1 MIRRM
6 QKEGQE
12 KSTYLSSG
20 QMEALTALCDT
31 LLPSLHVD
39 DDSLIQFY
47 QTSASMAATP
57 HALSVLLGGKV
68 QHPKIYLSNLAVWLL
83 STRIGT
89 FVLCGRKSLSS
100 NFPYFQRFSMVSHEE
115 REQIL
120 LSWSDSRF
128 SLLRILFK
136 AVKMFTLLLFF
147 TQVNEKDENVSWKAI
162 GYCRPDLKTRKLRI
176 KNTQLGNEVP
186 EEEKYL
192 SEEERFGPLHK
203 GIIDFD
209 QSRETVL
216 DKLQNL
222 GFTVTLPDIKDT
234 RVESLSPSFTIKCD
248 AVVVGSGSGGGVVAG
263 VLAKAGYK
271 VLVIEKG
278 SYLARSRLSL
288 LEGQAMDQMYLGHG
302 ILGTENMNVLVVAGS
317 TVGGGSTINWSASI
331 RTPPHVIEEWGGKYK
346 LGLFGSKAYDEALD
360 VVCQKMGVQME
371 FEHEGFNNMVLR
383 KGCENLGYPVQ
394 TIPRNAPSDHYCGW
408 CCLGCKD
415 GGKKGVSETWLVD
428 LVESGNG
435 AVLPQSEAIKVIS
448 RKVNGRKRA
457 VGIAFEFL
465 NRGVKETAIVES
477 EVTVVACG
485 AICTPPLLKRSGL
498 KNPNIGKNL
507 HLHPVVMAWGY
518 FPDAPSSDAWPEAEK
533 KSYEGAIMTAMS
545 TVVANPEASGYG
557 AIIQTPALHPGMF
570 SALMPWLS
578 GRDIKNRMCRF
589 SRTAHIFALA
599 RDKGSGVITSPTDIS
614 YKLDNADQANLSNG
628 IEKVLRILAAAGAEE
643 IGTHHKNGRVLKV
656 KLAEKEEFERFVKE
670 ESLRPLE
677 NLSSP
682 ISSAH
687 QMGSCRMGVDP
698 TWSAVRPT
706 GETWE
711 VEGLYVAD
719 SSVFPTALGV
729 NPMVTIQAIAYCT
742 AQSVLEAL
750 GSKVLI

>member
-1 MIRRM
+1 MMLRRM
-6 QKEGQE
+6 QKEGHE
-12 KSTYLSSG
+12 KSAYSSSG

-31 LLPSLHVD
+31 LLPSLDVSSVDD
-39 DDSLIQFY
+39 DDSLTQFY

-57 HALSVLLGGKV
+57 LALSVLLGGKI
-68 QHPKIYLSNLAVWLL
+68 QHPKIYLSSVAVWLL

-100 NFPYFQRFSMVSHEE
+100 NFPYFQRFSRVSHEE

-136 AVKMFTLLLFF
+136 AVKIFTLLLFF

-162 GYCRPDLKTRKLRI
+162 GYCRPDLKTQKRGI
-176 KNTQLGNEVP
+176 KDIQQLGNEVAEEKKYLT
-186 EEEKYL
+186 EEEQ
-192 SEEERFGPLHK
+192 FGPLHR
-203 GIIDFD
+203 GIIDLN
-209 QSRETVL
+209 QSRETAL

-222 GFTVTLPDIKDT
+222 GFTVTLPDKKDT
-234 RVESLSPSFTIKCD
+234 TIESLSASFIVKCD

-271 VLVIEKG
+271 VLVLEKG

-302 ILGTENMNVLVVAGS
+302 ILGTENMDVLVVAGS

-346 LGLFGSKAYDEALD
+346 LGLFGSKAYDKALD

-383 KGCENLGYPVQ
+383 KGCEKLEYPVQ
-394 TIPRNAPSDHYCGW
+394 TIPRNASSDHYCGW

-435 AVLPQSEAIKVIS
+435 AVLPQCEAVKVIA
-448 RKVNGRKRA
+448 RKVNGGKRA
-457 VGIAFEFL
+457 VGVAFEFL
-465 NRGVKETAIVES
+465 NQGVKETAIVES

-507 HLHPVVMAWGY
+507 H
-518 FPDAPSSDAWPEAEK
+518 PSSGD
-533 KSYEGAIMTAMS
+533 GL
-545 TVVANPEASGYG
+545 G
-557 AIIQTPALHPGMF
+557 LF
-570 SALMPWLS
+570 S
-578 GRDIKNRMCRF
+578 
-589 SRTAHIFALA
+589 
-599 RDKGSGVITSPTDIS
+599 
-614 YKLDNADQANLSNG
+614 
-628 IEKVLRILAAAGAEE
+628 
-643 IGTHHKNGRVLKV
+643 
-656 KLAEKEEFERFVKE
+656 
-670 ESLRPLE
+670 
-677 NLSSP
+677 
-682 ISSAH
+682 
-687 QMGSCRMGVDP
+687 
-698 TWSAVRPT
+698 
-706 GETWE
+706 
-711 VEGLYVAD
+711 
-719 SSVFPTALGV
+719 
-729 NPMVTIQAIAYCT
+729 
-742 AQSVLEAL
+742 
-750 GSKVLI
+750 